1 MNVLVFDTSTDIM
14 HVTLGRNSDVTDSR
28 TVKTT
33 EQHYN
38 SAFLVSTIADILK
51 NNDLKMSD
59 INVLGVN
66 IGPGSFTGLRASVTV
81 ARVIA
86 QQLDSP
92 AVGVPS
98 MQVYSMLNNTEKDAL
113 CIMDAR
119 RGMAFVGIY
128 GKNAEPIVEPC
139 IVEYEKALLMAK
151 EKDYFVICDKRMAK
165 NIDNCVNFE
174 EAGVDFGAFLL
185 ELTNK
190 KLKTG
195 EKFCWNELK
204 PLYIQSPP
212 ITISKKGA
220 V

>member
-28 TVKTT
+28 IVKTT

-38 SAFLVSTIADILK
+38 SAFLVSTIADLLK
-51 NNDLKMSD
+51 QNNLTMPE
-59 INVLGVN
+59 INALGVN

-86 QQLDSP
+86 QQLDIP
-92 AVGVPS
+92 VVGVPS
-98 MQVYSMLNNTEKDAL
+98 MQVYSVLNDTEKNTL

-119 RGMAFVGIY
+119 REMAFVGIY
-128 GKNAEPIVEPC
+128 GKKAEPIMEPC
-139 IVEYEKALLMAK
+139 IVEYEKALSMAK

-165 NIDNCVNFE
+165 NFENCVNFE
-174 EAGVDFGAFLL
+174 ESCVDFGAFLL
-185 ELTNK
+185 ELTHK

-195 EKFCWNELK
+195 ENFCWSELK
-204 PLYIQSPP
+204 PLYIQTPP

-220 V
+220 